1 MDFFRESLRLQLIRE
16 LPEFVEVNTRPEP
29 EGMRNRL
36 RRVMTAGRAFL
47 ADAGVNCPIHCFLKG
62 NAELPRALFQQSR
75 EIIVEGQC
83 RSHH

>member
-36 RRVMTAGRAFL
+36 RRRMTSGRGGL
-47 ADAGVNCPIHCFLKG
+47 ADAGANYSIDRFLNG
-62 NAELPRALFQQSR
+62 NPSFLA
-75 EIIVEGQC
+75 
-83 RSHH
+83 RSFNRLLS